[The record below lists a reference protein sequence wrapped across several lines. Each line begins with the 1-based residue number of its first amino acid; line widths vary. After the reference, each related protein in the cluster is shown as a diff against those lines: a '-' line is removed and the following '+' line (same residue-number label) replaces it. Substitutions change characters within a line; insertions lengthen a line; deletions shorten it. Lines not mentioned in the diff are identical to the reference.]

1 MFSDA
6 VNEREFTLW
15 LMDSLLVWEV
25 EFCGEDCVLDTSGLG
40 FWREL
45 NSLVFKGTL
54 LLSCFA
60 VFPLEIE
67 DLVKLLRTDTDSLL
81 SEMVL
86 LLDEVVVVVV
96 IKEDVDMMFVIV
108 VVVTVAVVVELF
120 DPGDVTNDAFGL
132 LLAVVVPFS

>member
-1 MFSDA
+1 M
-6 VNEREFTLW
+6 
-15 LMDSLLVWEV
+15 
-25 EFCGEDCVLDTSGLG
+25 LDTSGLG

-81 SEMVL
+81 IL

>member
-1 MFSDA
+1 M
-6 VNEREFTLW
+6 
-15 LMDSLLVWEV
+15 
-25 EFCGEDCVLDTSGLG
+25 LDTSGLG

-67 DLVKLLRTDTDSLL
+67 DLVQLLRIDTDSLL

-86 LLDEVVVVVV
+86 LLDEVVVVVVVV

-108 VVVTVAVVVELF
+108 VVVTVAVVVELLITF
-120 DPGDVTNDAFGL
+120 DPGDVVNDTFGL
-132 LLAVVVPFS
+132 LLVLLLLPFS

>member
-1 MFSDA
+1 
-6 VNEREFTLW
+6 
-15 LMDSLLVWEV
+15 MDSLLFLGV

-67 DLVKLLRTDTDSLL
+67 DLVQLLRIDTDSLL

-86 LLDEVVVVVV
+86 LLDEVMVVVV

-108 VVVTVAVVVELF
+108 VVVTVAVVVELLITF
-120 DPGDVTNDAFGL
+120 DPGDVVNDAFGL
-132 LLAVVVPFS
+132 LLVLLLPFS

>member
-1 MFSDA
+1 M
-6 VNEREFTLW
+6 
-15 LMDSLLVWEV
+15 
-25 EFCGEDCVLDTSGLG
+25 LDTSGLG

-67 DLVKLLRTDTDSLL
+67 DLVQLLRIDTDSLL

-86 LLDEVVVVVV
+86 LLDEVVVVVVV

-108 VVVTVAVVVELF
+108 VVVTVAVVVELLITF
-120 DPGDVTNDAFGL
+120 DPGDVVNDTFGL
-132 LLAVVVPFS
+132 LLVLLLLPFS